1 MTASYRITT
10 GDGRSTEELVAA
22 GHYGYAHS
30 CVDSENFPVRKA
42 EAGRLREIVLL
53 AFDHD
58 VTSDEATTDAAR
70 LGLERPTY
78 EDALYFGIAYPDV
91 QREGPVIFL
100 HDPWFGFF
108 GRRDVL
114 CLWSNAG
121 RRELGLEGFDDR
133 WGREYRF
140 AFVRAGEARA
150 MSTRL
155 ATVDSDTTGDP
166 ARFQTLGDLERELAT
181 FRSPRDGGRVALIV
195 RRGEG
200 GLREVPERVWL
211 SPETGVTGDT
221 WGRQPNR
228 RQDMQIAVMQADVAE
243 LVANGQ
249 PLTLFG
255 DSLFLDLDLST
266 ANLPAGSRV
275 RVGGAV
281 LEVTPV
287 PHNGCRKFQ
296 GRFGQDAL
304 RFVSMKE
311 LRHRNLRGIYMQVVE
326 PGEAGP
332 GDPVAVVVRPAASAQ
347 P

>member
-1 MTASYRITT
+1 MTACYRIGP

-22 GHYGYAHS
+22 GDYGYAHS
-30 CVDSENFPVRKA
+30 CVNSENFPARTA
-42 EAGRLREIVLL
+42 QAGEPREIVLL
-53 AFDHD
+53 AFDHAI
-58 VTSDEATTDAAR
+58 TSDEATTAAGR
-70 LGLERPTY
+70 LGLGRPTY

-133 WGREYRF
+133 WGPEYRF
-140 AFVRAGEARA
+140 AFVRAGEDRA
-150 MSTRL
+150 MTARV
-155 ATVDSDTTGDP
+155 ATVDADTMGDS
-166 ARFQTLGDLERELAT
+166 ARFRALGDLERALAT
-181 FRSPRDGGRVALIV
+181 FRSPKDGGRVALIV

-200 GLREVPERVWL
+200 GVREVPERVWL
-211 SPETGVTGDT
+211 SPETGVTGDS

-228 RQDMQIAVMQADVAE
+228 RPDMQIAVMQADVAE

-266 ANLPAGSRV
+266 PNLPAGSRV
-275 RVGGAV
+275 RIGGAV

-326 PGEAGP
+326 AGEAGP
-332 GDPVAVVVRPAASAQ
+332 GDPVAVLARPAASAQ